1 MSNILIIADKPDP
14 RIILSELLKKQL
26 ADCTVTAAASS
37 EGMEKAKSELPDM
50 IFLGCGI
57 SERDMTEL
65 CTRLKNDL
73 VTRHIPLIVLTDSA
87 ADTQSRFKELS
98 LGVTAFLTE
107 PADEAELTALVHAM
121 LRIRTAEAALRKRT
135 YDLDKRIREM
145 NCLYS
150 IPEVSDQQSLSPE
163 ELIQGIVE
171 LIPSAFQYPGVTAAR
186 AIVKGQEF
194 RTKNFKNTEGS
205 RRRDIILGNR
215 SAGFL
220 EVVYLEEKPESDEG
234 PFQNEEIILLNA
246 IADRLGK
253 IIERKQSRKKLIKL
267 NRSLRMLSACNKALA
282 YAAVETEFIEDICRI
297 VVEEGKYR
305 MSWVGFCGQD
315 KDKSVRPAAQWGYE
329 ENYLNSLN
337 LSWADNERGQGPTG
351 TAIRTRK
358 VCVVQHILTDPRF
371 ELWRTD
377 AIRQGYASSASVPL
391 CCEGECIGAL
401 SIYAAESNAFNADE
415 VNLLTELAGD
425 LAQGITALRM
435 KAERRRSQEAL
446 LASES
451 RYKILFDN
459 ACDAIFVHNSEGRI
473 LNVNRIACRRLGYAR
488 EDLLKMHLKDIH
500 IPEDFEYVS
509 EQFRV
514 RGSQSRI
521 VFETSHVC
529 RDRRIIPIEISTAAI
544 EYEGK
549 PAILSFA
556 RDISERKLAEQEKA
570 GLQDQLR
577 QSQKMEAIG
586 TLAGGI
592 AHDFNNILFPIIGY
606 TEMSMDRVPRDSSEH
621 NWLEQVLKGAN
632 RAADLVRQILA
643 FSRKTKHE
651 RKAIQIQP
659 VIKEVL
665 KLLRSSLPGSIEIRQ
680 KIDSRV
686 SRVMA
691 DPTQIYQI
699 IMNLC
704 TNAYHAMRK
713 DGGVLEVILSES
725 DDEDRVILSVRDTG
739 QGIDPLN
746 MEKIFDPYFTTKEPG
761 EGTGLGL
768 SVAKGIVED
777 YGGRVTVESE
787 LGKGT
792 VFHIYFPRIQQLK
805 DDKTDSLY
813 RQPAAGGSNERILFV
828 DDDSSVAFM
837 AKEMLTTLGYHVTVY
852 TQSEEAFEA
861 FQKAPSDFD
870 MVISDSNM
878 PKLSGICLAEKV
890 MKCRP
895 DIPVV
900 LCTGFSDAGIDE
912 KAKSIGIREI
922 IMKPVTR
929 SLLAETIRKVMDSV
943 REHIHQSS

>member
-1 MSNILIIADKPDP
+1 MPKILVIADKPDP
-14 RIILSELLKKQL
+14 RISMGTPAACPYLLKKQI
-26 ADCTVTAAASS
+26 ADCTVMAASAS
-37 EGMEKAKSELPDM
+37 DGMEKAKSELPDM
-50 IFLGCGI
+50 IFLGAGI
-57 SERDMTEL
+57 SESDMTEL

-73 VTRHIPLIVLTDSA
+73 VTRRIPLIVLTDSA
-87 ADTQSRFKELS
+87 ADAQSRFKALS
-98 LGVTAFLTE
+98 IGVTAFLRE
-107 PADEAELTALVHAM
+107 PVDEAELTALVHAM

-135 YDLDKRIREM
+135 YDLDKRVKEM

-171 LIPSAFQYPGVTAAR
+171 LIPAAFQYPGVTAAR

-194 RTKNFKNTEGS
+194 RTKNFKKTEWS

-215 SAGFL
+215 SAAGFI
-220 EVVYLEEKPESDEG
+220 EVAYLEKKPESDEG

-253 IIERKQSRKKLIKL
+253 IIERKQSRKKLMKL
-267 NRSLRMLSACNKALA
+267 NRSLRILSACNKALA

-305 MSWVGFCGQD
+305 MAWVGFCEHD
-315 KDKSVRPAAQWGYE
+315 KDKSILPAAQWGYE

-371 ELWRTD
+371 ELWRAD
-377 AIRQGYASSASVPL
+377 ALRQGYASSASVPL

-446 LASES
+446 RASEN

-459 ACDAIFVHNSEGRI
+459 ACDAIFVHNADGQI
-473 LNVNRIACRRLGYAR
+473 LNVNRIACERLGYTR
-488 EDLLKMHLKDIH
+488 EDLLNMHLRDIH
-500 IPEDFEYVS
+500 IPEDFESVS
-509 EQFRV
+509 EQFRAW
-514 RGSQSRI
+514 GSHSRI
-521 VFETSHVC
+521 VFETAHVC

-643 FSRKTKHE
+643 FSRKTKYE

-665 KLLRSSLPGSIEIRQ
+665 KLLKSSLPGSIEIRQ

-739 QGIDPLN
+739 YGIDPLN

-761 EGTGLGL
+761 DGTGLGL

-777 YGGRVTVESE
+777 YGGRITVESE

-813 RQPAAGGSNERILFV
+813 NLPAAGGNERILFV

-837 AKEMLTTLGYHVTVY
+837 ANEMLTTLGYYVTVY

-861 FQKAPSDFD
+861 FQNRPSDFD
-870 MVISDSNM
+870 IVISDSNM
-878 PKLSGICLAEKV
+878 PKLSGIRLAEKI

-900 LCTGFSDAGIDE
+900 LCTGFSDANIEE

-929 SLLAETIRKVMDSV
+929 SLLAETIRKVMD
-943 REHIHQSS
+943 RI

>member
-1 MSNILIIADKPDP
+1 MPKILIIADKPDP
-14 RIILSELLKKQL
+14 RIRRGTPAACLCLLKKQI
-26 ADCTVTAAASS
+26 AGCTVIAAAAS

-50 IFLGCGI
+50 VFLGTGI
-57 SERDMTEL
+57 SESESTGL

-73 VTRHIPLIVLTDSA
+73 VTRRIPLIVLTDSA
-87 ADTQSRFKELS
+87 ADTQSRFKALS
-98 LGVTAFLTE
+98 LGVTAFLKE
-107 PADEAELTALVHAM
+107 SADEAELTALVHAM
-121 LRIRTAEAALRKRT
+121 LRIRTAETALRKRT
-135 YDLDKRIREM
+135 YDLDKRVKEM

-163 ELIQGIVE
+163 EVIQGIVE

-186 AIVKGQEF
+186 AVLKGQEF
-194 RTKNFKNTEGS
+194 RTKNFKNTERS

-215 SAGFL
+215 SAAGFL
-220 EVVYLEEKPESDEG
+220 EVAYLEEKPESDEG

-253 IIERKQSRKKLIKL
+253 IIERKHSRKKLIKL
-267 NRSLRMLSACNKALA
+267 NRSLRILSACNKALA
-282 YAAVETEFIEDICRI
+282 HAADETEFIEDICRI

-305 MSWVGFCGQD
+305 MSWVGFCGHD
-315 KDKSVRPAAQWGYE
+315 RDKSVRPAAQWGYE

-377 AIRQGYASSASVPL
+377 AIRQGYASSVSVPL

-459 ACDAIFVHNSEGRI
+459 ACDAIFVHNSEGQI
-473 LNVNRIACRRLGYAR
+473 LNVNRIACVRLGYAR
-488 EDLLKMHLKDIH
+488 EYLLKMHLKDIH
-500 IPEDFEYVS
+500 IPEDFESVS
-509 EQFRV
+509 ERFRTS
-514 RGSQSRI
+514 GSQSRT
-521 VFETSHVC
+521 VFETSHIC
-529 RDRRIIPIEISTAAI
+529 RDRRIIPTEISTAAI

-621 NWLEQVLKGAN
+621 SWLEQVLKGAN

-651 RKAIQIQP
+651 RKAIHIQP

-680 KIDSRV
+680 KIDPNV

-713 DGGVLEVILSES
+713 DGGLLEVILSES
-725 DDEDRVILSVRDTG
+725 DDDDKVILSVRDTG
-739 QGIDPLN
+739 HGIDPLN

-768 SVAKGIVED
+768 SVAKGIAED
-777 YGGRVTVESE
+777 YGGRITVESE

-813 RQPAAGGSNERILFV
+813 SRPAAGGSNERILFV

-837 AKEMLTTLGYHVTVY
+837 AKEMLTSLGYHVTVY
-852 TQSEEAFEA
+852 TRSEEAFEA

-878 PKLSGICLAEKV
+878 PKLTGILLAEKV

-900 LCTGFSDAGIDE
+900 LCTGFSDTDIEE

-922 IMKPVTR
+922 IMKPVTC

-943 REHIHQSS
+943 